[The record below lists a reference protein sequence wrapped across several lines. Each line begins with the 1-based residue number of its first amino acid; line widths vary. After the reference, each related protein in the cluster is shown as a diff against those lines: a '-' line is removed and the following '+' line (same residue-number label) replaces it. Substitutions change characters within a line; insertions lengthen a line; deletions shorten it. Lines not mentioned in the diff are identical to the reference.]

1 MKCPMCNQEQWE
13 EGTITQSGRG
23 DLDFR
28 PKNSKLMVMS
38 YPRLGGKVCKMCGYA
53 YLSVDVEKLKSTLKG

>member
-1 MKCPMCNQEQWE
+1 MKRPSCGQEQWE
-13 EGTITQSGRG
+13 EGRITHAGRG

-28 PKNSKLMVMS
+28 PNNSKFMVLS

-53 YLSVDVEKLKSTLKG
+53 YLSADVEKLKSTLKE